1 MLIELKPDQ
10 AIDDAT
16 KLTGKSLPQWF
27 AEIDS
32 WGGAALGRREIS
44 SRLYDEHK
52 VDPWWAATLN
62 IEYEAARGIKEKDG
76 RAKGY
81 MICATKTIKA
91 TADTCYDAFV
101 SAAALDR
108 WLGPA
113 HALTFSDG
121 GSLSN
126 GDGNRAL
133 IRKINPAKTI
143 KLVWQQ
149 ADAALEA
156 PHRLGGRLVE
166 GLARRERRIEV
177 ALDGE
182 TLLQLGDGR
191 PARALGEP
199 GGGGQRAPA
208 ALMGDAA
215 IGFQRPLGGR
225 DRLRRIGRLRI
236 GGDRRHARWRR
247 RSLRPGPLRHRRG
260 LLLALGGAGRRR
272 NGGKGRCQR
281 RRRIGRGGGRCGRSL
296 LGLGLCLRHRL
307 GHGERCRGAEQR
319 GANEPGSERRD
330 HDRGECFLLVEAL

>member
-81 MICATKTIKA
+81 MICATKMIKA

-113 HALTFSDG
+113 HTLTFSDG
-121 GSLSN
+121 GSLGN

-149 ADAALEA
+149 ADAA
-156 PHRLGGRLVE
+156 PDTPVE
-166 GLARRERRIEV
+166 IKFS
-177 ALDGE
+177 
-182 TLLQLGDGR
+182 
-191 PARALGEP
+191 PAGAKTTV
-199 GGGGQRAPA
+199 
-208 ALMGDAA
+208 M
-215 IGFQRPLGGR
+215 ITH
-225 DRLRRIGRLRI
+225 DRLQTRADADGLRRAWG
-236 GGDRRHARWRR
+236 
-247 RSLRPGPLRHRRG
+247 
-260 LLLALGGAGRRR
+260 
-272 NGGKGRCQR
+272 
-281 RRRIGRGGGRCGRSL
+281 
-296 LGLGLCLRHRL
+296 
-307 GHGERCRGAEQR
+307 
-319 GANEPGSERRD
+319 
-330 HDRGECFLLVEAL
+330 EALERLKAVIEA